1 MTTKTQPQRNK
12 KLRGAFDDELWDFL
26 QNFPTPMCM
35 EDDGCVVVFANEA
48 YLDLLNSKKDRV
60 IGHKAGPQSD
70 LFQPVRSEAD
80 NLSEPKQTRDCEV
93 LCKLVTSTAKESMVL
108 GKPKLITDK
117 NGNEL
122 TLWSLCDISLFV
134 SYEQELED
142 KHRELRKQQSK
153 LKELA
158 AIDPLTGIS
167 NRRSFY
173 DKSKELVTYADIGDL
188 EIGVLMLDLDNF
200 KALNDTYGH
209 AAGDEVLIE
218 FTKLVEDCIRGS
230 DVFARLGGEEFA
242 LLLPDA
248 AEAATRRIAQ
258 RIIDRT
264 GQMKIQH
271 GEHEIGF
278 TTSVGGT
285 MWQSGENKIDIALNR
300 ADNNLYAAK
309 NSGRNQLHFEN
320 GTMSKNKVA

>member
-1 MTTKTQPQRNK
+1 M
-12 KLRGAFDDELWDFL
+12 RGAFEPELWDFL
-26 QNFPTPMCM
+26 RNFPTPMCM
-35 EDDGCVVVFANEA
+35 EDDEGIVAYANEA
-48 YLDLLNSKKDRV
+48 YLNLLNAKEDRV
-60 IGHKAGPQSD
+60 IGQRAGPQSD
-70 LFQPVRSEAD
+70 LFQAVRSEAD
-80 NLSEPKQTRDCEV
+80 NLSDPKQKPDSEM
-93 LCKLVTSTAKESMVL
+93 LCKLVANDAKECMVL
-108 GKPKLITDK
+108 GKPKRITDK

-173 DKSKELVTYADIGDL
+173 DKSQELLTYADIGDL

-200 KALNDTYGH
+200 KTLNDTYGH

-218 FTKLVEDCIRGS
+218 FSKLVEDCIRGS
-230 DVFARLGGEEFA
+230 DIFARLGGEEFA

-248 AEAATRRIAQ
+248 PETATRRIAQ
-258 RIIDRT
+258 RIIDRA
-264 GQMKIQH
+264 GQLKIQY

-285 MWQSGENKIDIALNR
+285 MWMSGENKIDIALNR

-309 NSGRNQLHFEN
+309 DNGRNQLHFEN
-320 GTMSKNKVA
+320 GKLPKNKVA

>member
-1 MTTKTQPQRNK
+1 
-12 KLRGAFDDELWDFL
+12 
-26 QNFPTPMCM
+26 MCM
-35 EDDGCVVVFANEA
+35 EDGECVVVYANEA
-48 YLDLLNSKKDRV
+48 YLNLLKSTEDLV
-60 IGHKAGPQSD
+60 IGHKSGPQSD
-70 LFQPVRSEAD
+70 LFQAVRSEAD
-80 NLSEPKQTRDCEV
+80 NLSEPKQNRDSEV
-93 LCKLVTSTAKESMVL
+93 LCKLITDDAKECMVL
-108 GKPKLITDK
+108 GKPKNITDK

-158 AIDPLTGIS
+158 AIDPLTSIS

-173 DKSKELVTYADIGDL
+173 DNSQELVTYADIGNL

-209 AAGDEVLIE
+209 AAGDEVLIA

-230 DVFARLGGEEFA
+230 DIFARLGGEEFA

-248 AEAATRRIAQ
+248 PEAATRRIAQ
-258 RIIDRT
+258 RIIERT
-264 GQMKIQH
+264 AQIKVQY

-285 MWQSGENKIDIALNR
+285 MWMNGENEIDIALNR

-309 NSGRNQLHFEN
+309 NNGRNQLHFEN
-320 GTMSKNKVA
+320 GKNAKNKVA

>member
-1 MTTKTQPQRNK
+1 M
-12 KLRGAFDDELWDFL
+12 RGAFNDELWDFL

-35 EDDGCVVVFANEA
+35 EDDECVVVYANEA
-48 YLDLLNSKKDRV
+48 YLSLLNSKEDRV
-60 IGHKAGPQSD
+60 IGHKAGPQSN
-70 LFQPVRSEAD
+70 LFQAVRSEAD
-80 NLSEPKQTRDCEV
+80 NLSEPKQKPDCEV
-93 LCKLVTSTAKESMVL
+93 LCKLVTADAKECMVL
-108 GKPKLITDK
+108 GKPKPVTDK

-122 TLWSLCDISLFV
+122 ILWSLCDISLFV

-173 DKSKELVTYADIGDL
+173 DNSQELVTYADIGNL

-209 AAGDEVLIE
+209 AAGDEVLIA

-230 DVFARLGGEEFA
+230 DIFARLGGEEFA

-248 AEAATRRIAQ
+248 PEAATRRIAQ
-258 RIIDRT
+258 RIIERT
-264 GQMKIQH
+264 AQIKVQY
-271 GEHEIGF
+271 GEHEISF

-285 MWQSGENKIDIALNR
+285 MWMSGENKIDIALNR

-309 NSGRNQLHFEN
+309 NNGRNQLHFEN
-320 GTMSKNKVA
+320 GKNAKNKVA

>member
-1 MTTKTQPQRNK
+1 M
-12 KLRGAFDDELWDFL
+12 RGAFEPELWDFL
-26 QNFPTPMCM
+26 KNFPTPMCM
-35 EDDGCVVVFANEA
+35 EDGTGVVVYANEA
-48 YLDLLNSKKDRV
+48 YLDLLKSKEDLV

-70 LFQPVRSEAD
+70 LFQAVRSEAD
-80 NLSEPKQTRDCEV
+80 NLSQPKQQLDSEV
-93 LCKLVTSTAKESMVL
+93 LCKLITDDAKECMVL
-108 GKPKLITDK
+108 GKPKHITDK
-117 NGNEL
+117 NGNGL

-158 AIDPLTGIS
+158 SIDPLTGIS

-173 DKSKELVTYADIGDL
+173 DKSKELLTYADIGNL
-188 EIGVLMLDLDNF
+188 EVGVLMLDLDNF
-200 KALNDTYGH
+200 KTLNDTYGH
-209 AAGDEVLIE
+209 AAGDEVLIA

-248 AEAATRRIAQ
+248 PEAATRRIAQ
-258 RIIDRT
+258 RIISRT
-264 GQMKIQH
+264 AQLKIQH
-271 GEHEIGF
+271 GEHEICF

-300 ADNNLYAAK
+300 ADNNLYSAK
-309 NSGRNQLHFEN
+309 NNGRNQLHFEN
-320 GTMSKNKVA
+320 GNMSKNKVA

>member
-1 MTTKTQPQRNK
+1 M
-12 KLRGAFDDELWDFL
+12 RGALEPELWDFL

-35 EDDGCVVVFANEA
+35 EDGECVVVYANEA
-48 YLDLLNSKKDRV
+48 YLNLLKSTEGLV
-60 IGHKAGPQSD
+60 IGHKSGPQSD
-70 LFQPVRSEAD
+70 LFQAVRSEAD
-80 NLSEPKQTRDCEV
+80 NLSEPKQKLDSEV
-93 LCKLVTSTAKESMVL
+93 LCKLVTGDAKECMVL
-108 GKPKLITDK
+108 GKPKDITDK
-117 NGNEL
+117 HGNEL

-173 DKSKELVTYADIGDL
+173 DKSKELLTYADIGDL
-188 EIGVLMLDLDNF
+188 EVGVLMLDLDNF
-200 KALNDTYGH
+200 KTLNDTYGH
-209 AAGDEVLIE
+209 AAGDEVLIS

-230 DVFARLGGEEFA
+230 DIFARLGGEEFA

-248 AEAATRRIAQ
+248 PEAATRRIAQ
-258 RIIDRT
+258 RIISRC
-264 GQMKIQH
+264 GQLKVQH
-271 GEHEIGF
+271 GEHEISF

-285 MWQSGENKIDIALNR
+285 MWKSGEDKIDIALNR
-300 ADNNLYAAK
+300 ADNNLYSAK
-309 NSGRNQLHFEN
+309 NNGRNQLHFEN
-320 GTMSKNKVA
+320 GNMSKNKVA

>member
-1 MTTKTQPQRNK
+1 M
-12 KLRGAFDDELWDFL
+12 RGALNDELWNFL

-35 EDDGCVVVFANEA
+35 EDDECVVVYANEA
-48 YLDLLNSKKDRV
+48 YLELLNSKEDRV
-60 IGHKAGPQSD
+60 IGHKTGPQSS
-70 LFQPVRSEAD
+70 LFQAVRSEAD
-80 NLSEPKQTRDCEV
+80 NLSEPKQKFDCEV
-93 LCKLVTSTAKESMVL
+93 LCKLVADDAKECMVL
-108 GKPKLITDK
+108 GKPKRITDK

-134 SYEQELED
+134 SYEKELED

-173 DKSKELVTYADIGDL
+173 DKSTELVTYADIGDL

-200 KALNDTYGH
+200 KTLNDTYGH
-209 AAGDEVLIE
+209 AAGDEVLIA

-230 DVFARLGGEEFA
+230 DIFARLGGEEFA

-248 AEAATRRIAQ
+248 PESATRRIAQ
-258 RIIDRT
+258 RIIERT
-264 GQMKIQH
+264 GQIKIQYS
-271 GEHEIGF
+271 EHEISF
-278 TTSVGGT
+278 TTSIGGT
-285 MWQSGENKIDIALNR
+285 MWMSGENKIDVALNR

-309 NSGRNQLHFEN
+309 NNGRNQLHFEN
-320 GTMSKNKVA
+320 GKMSKNKVA

>member
-1 MTTKTQPQRNK
+1 M
-12 KLRGAFDDELWDFL
+12 RGAFNDELWDFL

-35 EDDGCVVVFANEA
+35 EDDECVVVYANEA
-48 YLDLLNSKKDRV
+48 YLSLLNSKEDRV
-60 IGHKAGPQSD
+60 IGHKAGPQSN
-70 LFQPVRSEAD
+70 LFQAVRSEAD
-80 NLSEPKQTRDCEV
+80 NLSEPKQKPDCEV
-93 LCKLVTSTAKESMVL
+93 LCKLVTADAKECMVL
-108 GKPKLITDK
+108 GKPKPVTDK

-122 TLWSLCDISLFV
+122 ILWSLCDISLFV

-173 DKSKELVTYADIGDL
+173 DNSQELVTYADIGNL

-209 AAGDEVLIE
+209 AAGDEVLIA

-230 DVFARLGGEEFA
+230 DIFARLGGEEFA

-248 AEAATRRIAQ
+248 PEAATRRIAQ
-258 RIIDRT
+258 RIIERT
-264 GQMKIQH
+264 AQIKVQY

-285 MWQSGENKIDIALNR
+285 MWMNGENEIDIALNR

-309 NSGRNQLHFEN
+309 NNGRNQLHFEN
-320 GTMSKNKVA
+320 GKNAKNKVA

>member
-1 MTTKTQPQRNK
+1 M
-12 KLRGAFDDELWDFL
+12 RGAFNDELWDFL

-35 EDDGCVVVFANEA
+35 EDDECVVVYANEA
-48 YLDLLNSKKDRV
+48 YLSLLNSKEDRV
-60 IGHKAGPQSD
+60 IGHKAGPQSN
-70 LFQPVRSEAD
+70 LFQAVRSEAD
-80 NLSEPKQTRDCEV
+80 NLSEPKQKPDCEV
-93 LCKLVTSTAKESMVL
+93 LCKLVTADAKECMVL
-108 GKPKLITDK
+108 GKPKPVTDK

-122 TLWSLCDISLFV
+122 ILWSLCDISLFV

-142 KHRELRKQQSK
+142 KHRELRQQQSK

-173 DKSKELVTYADIGDL
+173 DNSQELVTYADIGNL

-230 DVFARLGGEEFA
+230 DIFARLGGEEFA

-248 AEAATRRIAQ
+248 PESATRRIAQ
-258 RIIDRT
+258 RIIERT
-264 GQMKIQH
+264 AKLQVQH
-271 GEHEIGF
+271 GEHEISF

-285 MWQSGENKIDIALNR
+285 MWMSGENKIDIALNR

-309 NSGRNQLHFEN
+309 NNGRNQLHFEN
-320 GTMSKNKVA
+320 GKPSKNKVA

>member
-1 MTTKTQPQRNK
+1 M
-12 KLRGAFDDELWDFL
+12 RGAFNDELWDFL

-35 EDDGCVVVFANEA
+35 EDDECVVVYANEA
-48 YLDLLNSKKDRV
+48 YLSLLNSKEDRV
-60 IGHKAGPQSD
+60 IGHKAGPQSN
-70 LFQPVRSEAD
+70 LFQAVRSEAD
-80 NLSEPKQTRDCEV
+80 NLSEPKQKPDCEV
-93 LCKLVTSTAKESMVL
+93 LCKLVTADAKECMVL
-108 GKPKLITDK
+108 GKPKPVTDK

-122 TLWSLCDISLFV
+122 ILWSLCDISLFV

-173 DKSKELVTYADIGDL
+173 DNSQELVTYADIGNL

-230 DVFARLGGEEFA
+230 DIFARLGGEEFA

-248 AEAATRRIAQ
+248 PESATRRIAQ
-258 RIIDRT
+258 RIIERT
-264 GQMKIQH
+264 AKLQVQH
-271 GEHEIGF
+271 GEHEISF

-285 MWQSGENKIDIALNR
+285 MWMSGENKIDIALNR

-309 NSGRNQLHFEN
+309 NNGRNQLHFEN
-320 GTMSKNKVA
+320 GKTSKNKVA

>member
-1 MTTKTQPQRNK
+1 
-12 KLRGAFDDELWDFL
+12 
-26 QNFPTPMCM
+26 M
-35 EDDGCVVVFANEA
+35 EDDECVVVYANEA
-48 YLDLLNSKKDRV
+48 YLSLLNSKEDRV
-60 IGHKAGPQSD
+60 IGHKAGPQSN
-70 LFQPVRSEAD
+70 LFQAVRSEAD
-80 NLSEPKQTRDCEV
+80 NLSEPKQKPDCEV
-93 LCKLVTSTAKESMVL
+93 LCKLVTADAKECMVL
-108 GKPKLITDK
+108 GKPKPVTDK

-122 TLWSLCDISLFV
+122 ILWSLCDISLFV

-173 DKSKELVTYADIGDL
+173 DNSQELVTYADIGNL

-230 DVFARLGGEEFA
+230 DIFARLGGEEFA

-248 AEAATRRIAQ
+248 PESATRRIAQ
-258 RIIDRT
+258 RIIERT
-264 GQMKIQH
+264 AKLQVQH
-271 GEHEIGF
+271 GEHEISF

-285 MWQSGENKIDIALNR
+285 MWMSGENKIDIALNR

-309 NSGRNQLHFEN
+309 NNGRNQLHFEN
-320 GTMSKNKVA
+320 GKTSKNKVA